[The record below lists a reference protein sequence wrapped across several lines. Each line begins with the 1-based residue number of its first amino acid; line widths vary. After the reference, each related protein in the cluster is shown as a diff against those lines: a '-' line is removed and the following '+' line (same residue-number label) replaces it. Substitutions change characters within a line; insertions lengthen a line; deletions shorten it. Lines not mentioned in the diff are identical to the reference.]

1 MKIIIGEVGSGKTK
15 TILKESQDKG
25 APILTDSARRKE
37 KLLDKAERYGLTV
50 PVPMVVGEDCIPTDG
65 TYIIDN
71 IKTVLE
77 KIFGSKVIC
86 DFHRFFI
93 KPRHIVYVN
102 RYLDDGD
109 KYILVIQNSNAFTKK
124 IKEYEFKVNKED
136 VLEFEEI

>member
-77 KIFGSKVIC
+77 KIF
-86 DFHRFFI
+86 FFFFI
-93 KPRHIVYVN
+93 CGTFTMGVE
-102 RYLDDGD
+102 
-109 KYILVIQNSNAFTKK
+109 NSN
-124 IKEYEFKVNKED
+124 
-136 VLEFEEI
+136 EIVSVF